1 MSELSTFDSSF
12 FTLTDDEGIA
22 HLVLDRNQLTEED
35 NLAQL
40 DQEFS
45 ALIDTF
51 HARKVIVDMT
61 AVAYLTS
68 AGVGRLISLHR
79 RLARANG
86 QLVLC
91 SLSKTVSSILSQSN
105 LINYFHVA
113 LDAQAARA
121 QFT

>member
-12 FTLTDDEGIA
+12 FTLTDDDGITQ
-22 HLVLDRNQLTEED
+22 LVLGRNQLTEDD

-51 HARKVIVDMT
+51 HARKVIMDLSS
-61 AVAYLTS
+61 VAYLTS
-68 AGVGRLISLHR
+68 AGVGRLITFHR
-79 RLARANG
+79 RLARVKG

-91 SLSKTVSSILSQSN
+91 SLSKTVSTILSQSN
-105 LINYFHVA
+105 LISYFHVA
-113 LDAQAARA
+113 LDAEAARA
-121 QFT
+121 QLT